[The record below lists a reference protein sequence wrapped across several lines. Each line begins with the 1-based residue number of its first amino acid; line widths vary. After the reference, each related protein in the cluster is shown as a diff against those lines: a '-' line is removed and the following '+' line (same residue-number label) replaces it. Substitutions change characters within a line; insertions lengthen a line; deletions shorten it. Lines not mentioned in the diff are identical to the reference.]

1 VVATE
6 VQETAVPIEM
16 VATTEIQGIMVLVDV
31 AVIKVQKIM
40 VLAIVFNRIKC
51 G

>member
-1 VVATE
+1 
-6 VQETAVPIEM
+6 M